1 MKLYWLAI
9 NVKNITAQLLYKK
22 CGFIDEDVRKIGKKG
37 KKGALIIMSYYL
49 KESVCERFDNRIKK
63 CSLVF
68 SK

>member
-9 NVKNITAQLLYKK
+9 NVKNITAHLLYKK

-37 KKGALIIMSYYL
+37 ALIIMSYYL
-49 KESVCERFDNRIKK
+49 KERVCERFDNRIKK